1 MTQPNRLAADA
12 AHQFGGIE
20 LDRARP
26 LSFRVNSRRVDGFA
40 GDTVLSALLANGIDS
55 FGLLGQTP
63 LALTDEFG
71 PLAAPR
77 GSKPERALPI
87 DRLPAADRLD
97 LVTIGPRRKTL
108 RDLLRRSSSS
118 LDHVLGQLA
127 EPALLRDKPET
138 SLIADLLVV
147 GGGVAGLAAAEA
159 ASAIGRS
166 VIVLERRPWLGGD
179 ARYFGP
185 VGDEESP
192 ELLTN
197 QLIVQLAARPNVTL
211 LTGAE
216 AFAISGSTVL
226 AHIIDTADA
235 PARGKITAV
244 TASRVLLA
252 TGARQRL
259 PVFAGN
265 RLPGVM
271 TAISA
276 YHLAKRFGVVRGRGA
291 VVATQSNFGYRLALR
306 LHDAGADV
314 SRISDPRVTPQ
325 SRFVDYSK
333 ASGLTL
339 ASGQLPLAATA
350 GRHGALRVAFANT
363 GTTTTANEIDTDRL
377 IVSGGWQPEL
387 SLWMLAGG
395 GVRWNPE
402 RRWLEAQG
410 HLEHLALAGSVAGWR
425 SMRASVA
432 SGRAA
437 VGQLFGLPAEPV
449 EDVEIAARFETPD
462 APTSMAM
469 GPSGPAFL
477 DSGTTLSQ
485 REDDVPAN
493 PVHRGRLSL
502 GDVAASVE
510 LARTLPADAGAIAEE
525 RGAPGADL
533 VASDWLPPA
542 VAAPA
547 DPPYLA
553 GRFGPDP
560 QLVHLIVDGK
570 RRFETGALVYA
581 NTAPPDPLLAA
592 GVIVAAAPAGAGG
605 IALMSRAVLKK
616 TDRFI
621 VETLRGPSPARVAAT
636 LDGKG

>member
-12 AHQFGGIE
+12 AHQFGGIA

-26 LSFRVNSRRVDGFA
+26 LSFRVNGRRIAGFA
-40 GDTVLSALLANGIDS
+40 GDTVLSALLANGVDC
-55 FGLLGQTP
+55 FGRLGDIP
-63 LALTDEFG
+63 LALSDAFC
-71 PLAAPR
+71 PVAAPR
-77 GSKPERALPI
+77 GAKPEQALPI
-87 DRLPAADRLD
+87 DRLPAADGLD
-97 LVTIGPRRKTL
+97 LATLGPRRTSL
-108 RDLLRRSSSS
+108 RDRLRRAPSS

-127 EPALLRDKPET
+127 EPAFLRDKPET
-138 SLIADLLVV
+138 SLDCDLLVV

-159 ASAIGRS
+159 ASAAGRS
-166 VIVLERRPWLGGD
+166 VVLIERRPWLGGD

-192 ELLTN
+192 ELLTDR
-197 QLIVQLAARPNVTL
+197 LVAQLAARPNVTL
-211 LTGAE
+211 LTRAD
-216 AFAISGSTVL
+216 ALAITGQTVL
-226 AHIIDTADA
+226 AHVIDTSDGA
-235 PARGKITAV
+235 PCGKVIAV
-244 TASRVLLA
+244 SASRILLA

-276 YHLAKRFGVVRGRGA
+276 YHFAKRFGVTRGRTS

-306 LHDAGADV
+306 LNDAGTAV
-314 SRISDPRVTPQ
+314 SRIADPRLNPQ
-325 SRFVDYSK
+325 SRFVDFSK

-363 GTTTTANEIDTDRL
+363 GTTTAATEIETDRL

-425 SMRASVA
+425 SMRAAIA

-437 VGQLFGLPAEPV
+437 AAQLFGLPPEPV
-449 EDVEIAARFETPD
+449 EDIEIAAPFETPD
-462 APTSMAM
+462 APTPI
-469 GPSGPAFL
+469 GPAGPAGPAFL
-477 DSGTTLSQ
+477 DSGTTFTR
-485 REDDVPAN
+485 REDDPRISTA
-493 PVHRGRLSL
+493 HHGRLSL
-502 GDVAASVE
+502 GDVAAAVE
-510 LARTLPADAGAIAEE
+510 LKRTLPSDAGAIAEE

-533 VASDWLPPA
+533 AASDWVPPA
-542 VAAPA
+542 KAAPA

-560 QLVHLIVDGK
+560 QRVLLVVDDR
-570 RRFETGALVYA
+570 RRFELGALVYPNA
-581 NTAPPDPLLAA
+581 SPPDPSHAA
-592 GVIVAAAPAGAGG
+592 GAIVEAASAGG
-605 IALMSRAVLKK
+605 IALISRATLKK

-621 VETLRGPSPARVAAT
+621 VETLRGPSPARIAA
-636 LDGKG
+636 KP